1 MTTTSTSGQTSE
13 EHDGIWNCC
22 KRTESLTQ
30 VLIFCT
36 ESCRQRLLQL
46 RKRHRIKPQMQI
58 ESTYVLGKAT
68 ASEHRPLASEAAA
81 KALTQL
87 RASLSSASAV
97 EPATTTVSATGS
109 VGCSSRCNGYQNEC
123 SCRDVVL
130 EGRRSKILRS
140 TIRIYVLSTPGVR
153 LHRVPPSVRPFH
165 MLFAPWLR
173 PLRMR
178 FTGGLFARGPLHL
191 AKSG

>member
-1 MTTTSTSGQTSE
+1 MLFF
-13 EHDGIWNCC
+13 
-22 KRTESLTQ
+22 KSLTQ
-30 VLIFCT
+30 ILIFCT

-87 RASLSSASAV
+87 RASVSSASAV

-130 EGRRSKILRS
+130 WGRRSKILRS
-140 TIRIYVLSTPGVR
+140 TIRTYVL
-153 LHRVPPSVRPFH
+153 
-165 MLFAPWLR
+165 
-173 PLRMR
+173 
-178 FTGGLFARGPLHL
+178 
-191 AKSG
+191 